1 MTNERL
7 TDKRALVR
15 IVDDDEDL
23 LQALAFMLKSE
34 GWEVKTYNGS
44 ASFLAEDDISI
55 PGCVILDY
63 SMPGLDGLET
73 QKRLQE
79 LNRNAS
85 N

>member
-34 GWEVKTYNGS
+34 GWEVKKQVS
-44 ASFLAEDDISI
+44 EDRKFAPPRSES
-55 PGCVILDY
+55 VNY
-63 SMPGLDGLET
+63 SLS
-73 QKRLQE
+73 Q
-79 LNRNAS
+79 S
-85 N
+85 S

>member
-34 GWEVKTYNGS
+34 GWEVKKQVS
-44 ASFLAEDDISI
+44 EDRKFAPRSES
-55 PGCVILDY
+55 VNY
-63 SMPGLDGLET
+63 SLS
-73 QKRLQE
+73 Q
-79 LNRNAS
+79 S
-85 N
+85 S

>member
-34 GWEVKTYNGS
+34 GWEVKKQVS
-44 ASFLAEDDISI
+44 EDRKFAPLRSES
-55 PGCVILDY
+55 VNY
-63 SMPGLDGLET
+63 SLSQST
-73 QKRLQE
+73 
-79 LNRNAS
+79 
-85 N
+85 

>member
-34 GWEVKTYNGS
+34 GWEVKKQVSEDRKFAPPKRICQLFSITI
-44 ASFLAEDDISI
+44 FLNCCSKAPISQNSTR
-55 PGCVILDY
+55 PA
-63 SMPGLDGLET
+63 T
-73 QKRLQE
+73 QPDR
-79 LNRNAS
+79 
-85 N
+85 

>member
-44 ASFLAEDDISI
+44 ASFF
-55 PGCVILDY
+55 PGQGRYFHPWLRH
-63 SMPGLDGLET
+63 S
-73 QKRLQE
+73 
-79 LNRNAS
+79 
-85 N
+85 

>member
-34 GWEVKTYNGS
+34 GWEVKNKFPRTGNLPPPEANLSTIPYHNLPKLLLKGTYITK
-44 ASFLAEDDISI
+44 LH
-55 PGCVILDY
+55 
-63 SMPGLDGLET
+63 
-73 QKRLQE
+73 K
-79 LNRNAS
+79 AS
-85 N
+85 NTT

>member
-34 GWEVKTYNGS
+34 GWEVKKQVS
-44 ASFLAEDDISI
+44 EDRKFAPPRSES
-55 PGCVILDY
+55 VNY
-63 SMPGLDGLET
+63 SL
-73 QKRLQE
+73 
-79 LNRNAS
+79 S
-85 N
+85 